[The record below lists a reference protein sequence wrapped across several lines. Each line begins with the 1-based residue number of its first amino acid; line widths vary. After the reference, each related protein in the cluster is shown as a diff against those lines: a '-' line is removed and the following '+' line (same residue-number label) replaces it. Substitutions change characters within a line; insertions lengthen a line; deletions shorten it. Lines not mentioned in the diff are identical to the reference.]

1 MMGLELDYPLNMA
14 MGIGIGTAR
23 FNSRQQR
30 IVAPTIH
37 EGIHSH
43 FINTYLKQLWGW
55 TCLLRWQ

>member
-1 MMGLELDYPLNMA
+1 MMGLEMDYPLNMA

-23 FNSRQQR
+23 FNSRQKR

-43 FINTYLKQLWGW
+43 FINTYLKQLWG
-55 TCLLRWQ
+55 